1 MITLGI
7 TLPRAVVFDLKGFLL
22 EPSDCK
28 TPLSPLFES
37 SPPSVSCVCWRPAVA
52 SIRYAS
58 RNDLPMLEK
67 IRNIKNPLTMIAIF
81 ASLAE
86 VGGTIVLPFLTD
98 NNQTTFMWF
107 LILFP
112 SFLLVSF
119 ILTLNFNP
127 TVLYAPSD
135 YKEDSSY
142 LIAAGK
148 MKAAD
153 LDLPVNF

>member
-1 MITLGI
+1 
-7 TLPRAVVFDLKGFLL
+7 
-22 EPSDCK
+22 
-28 TPLSPLFES
+28 
-37 SPPSVSCVCWRPAVA
+37 
-52 SIRYAS
+52 
-58 RNDLPMLEK
+58 MLEK

-112 SFLLVSF
+112 SFLLVIF